1 MTHRGLIGAV
11 LYAKD
16 VARLAEFYSAVAHLD
31 VESMQAGFAVL
42 GRPPSQV
49 VIVRIPQRLADEI
62 DLSTPPLPREAT
74 PIKLVFAVDDIAG
87 ARRRAAERGGVI
99 HAVDREWEF
108 EDVRVC
114 DGCDPEGNVF
124 QIRHAA

>member
-1 MTHRGLIGAV
+1 
-11 LYAKD
+11 
-16 VARLAEFYSAVAHLD
+16 
-31 VESMQAGFAVL
+31 L

-62 DLSTPPLPREAT
+62 DLSTPPLPREET

-99 HAVDREWEF
+99 NAVDREWEF